1 MGDCKKKKKAAPKKQ
16 PKKIKCEKSKKAKEA
31 AEKKAEKRMKY
42 EKYEKSK
49 KKKTNCEKSKKA
61 KEAAEKKAA
70 QKSKFGE
77 IEKAKKAETK
87 YANEKAEKAH
97 ANKTKIFAEHVHK
110 LTIKT
115 KSVKHARKKGVKK
128 LAKAMKKLPV
138 TVAKPTEPKATGT
151 RAKAVAGTKANGHS
165 KVNAKVK
172 DYPAYKAAKARRG
185 AK

>member
-1 MGDCKKKKKAAPKKQ
+1 MG
-16 PKKIKCEKSKKAKEA
+16 
-31 AEKKAEKRMKY
+31 MKY

-61 KEAAEKKAA
+61 K
-70 QKSKFGE
+70 
-77 IEKAKKAETK
+77 
-87 YANEKAEKAH
+87 KAEKAH

-172 DYPAYKAAKARRG
+172 DYL
-185 AK
+185 

>member
-1 MGDCKKKKKAAPKKQ
+1 
-16 PKKIKCEKSKKAKEA
+16 
-31 AEKKAEKRMKY
+31 MKY

-77 IEKAKKAETK
+77 IEKAK
-87 YANEKAEKAH
+87 KAEKAH

-172 DYPAYKAAKARRG
+172 DYLAYKAAKARRG
-185 AK
+185 AKHQH

>member
-1 MGDCKKKKKAAPKKQ
+1 
-16 PKKIKCEKSKKAKEA
+16 
-31 AEKKAEKRMKY
+31 MKY

-77 IEKAKKAETK
+77 IEKAKKAE
-87 YANEKAEKAH
+87 KAH

-128 LAKAMKKLPV
+128 LAKVMKKLPV

-151 RAKAVAGTKANGHS
+151 KANGHS

-172 DYPAYKAAKARRG
+172 DYLAYKAAKARRG
-185 AK
+185 AKHQ